1 MTLYDRLV
9 RTLGPLIRFVFP
21 IRLLDLPKELPEEG
35 LIVCPNHISFFDPLF
50 LAITLPRPL
59 TFMAKEELFTRPII
73 GKWMKGCD
81 VIPLSRNGGDAA
93 KLRLAVRELKAGKL
107 FSIFPQGTRLRHP
120 LKKEEF
126 KAGAGMMA
134 VLSGAKILPVGIYSK
149 NFKVRPFRK
158 TYIVFGEIE
167 AFSFPEDMG
176 KKEQAIFVT
185 DRIFE
190 RISALEEKARRGCET
205 KGKDWK

>member
-59 TFMAKEELFTRPII
+59 TFMAKEELFTRPVV
-73 GKWMKGCD
+73 GYLVKGCG

-93 KLRLAVRELKAGKL
+93 KLRLAVRELKAGKV
-107 FSIFPQGTRLRHP
+107 FAIFPQGTRLRHP

-134 VLSGAKILPVGIYSK
+134 TLSGAKVLPVGIYSK

-158 TYIVFGEIE
+158 TYIAFGEIE
-167 AFSFPEDMG
+167 KFDFLEDMG
-176 KKEQAIFVT
+176 KKEQAVYVSDLIY
-185 DRIFE
+185 E
-190 RISALEEKARRGCET
+190 RIYALEEKARDAAT
-205 KGKDWK
+205 AKGKTQK

>member
-9 RTLGPLIRFVFP
+9 RILGPVIRFVFP
-21 IRLLDLPKELPEEG
+21 IRPLDLPKELPEEG

-59 TFMAKEELFTRPII
+59 TFMAKEELFTRPVV
-73 GKWMKGCD
+73 GYLVKGCG

-93 KLRLAVRELKAGKL
+93 KLRLAVRELKAGKV
-107 FSIFPQGTRLRHP
+107 FSIFPQGTRLRQP
-120 LKKEEF
+120 LRKEDF

-134 VLSGAKILPVGIYSK
+134 ALSGVKVLPVGIYSK
-149 NFKVRPFRK
+149 HFKVRPFRK
-158 TYIVFGEIE
+158 TYIAFGEIE
-167 AFSFPEDMG
+167 AFDFPEDMG
-176 KKEQAIFVT
+176 KKEQAVFVT

-190 RISALEEKARRGCET
+190 RISDLEEKARGMAEQ
-205 KGKDWK
+205 

>member
-21 IRLLDLPKELPEEG
+21 IRTVNLPSALPEEG

-59 TFMAKEELFTRPII
+59 TFMAKEELFSRPII
-73 GKWMKGCD
+73 GPLVKGCD

-93 KLRLAVRELKAGKL
+93 KLRLAVRELKAGKV
-107 FSIFPQGTRLRHP
+107 FSVFPQGTRLRYP
-120 LKKEEF
+120 LKKEDF
-126 KAGAGMMA
+126 KGGAGMMA
-134 VLSGAKILPVGIYSK
+134 TLSGAKILPVGIYAK

-158 TYIVFGEIE
+158 TYIVFGEVE
-167 AFSFPEDMG
+167 EFSFPEDMG
-176 KKEQAIFVT
+176 KKDQAMFVT
-185 DRIFE
+185 ERLFE
-190 RISALEEKARRGCET
+190 RIYDLEARARSFV
-205 KGKDWK
+205 KK